1 MAAHVGVEFV
11 GDAAGD
17 GAGGDAAGLGMA
29 DHAMDAAAEFEAD
42 LGELGGFA

>member
-1 MAAHVGVEFV
+1 MRRATERAAMRR
-11 GDAAGD
+11 
-17 GAGGDAAGLGMA
+17 GLGMA